1 MFDWEY
7 EEYLERSDLEEL
19 TTEYTEKVKG
29 LLTERARKEIG
40 DIENREK
47 VVSEKETELKERE
60 REIERKENELEKQK
74 DQIIIDWIKKYGL
87 DLEIGQKVW
96 EITNNYNK
104 ERCPICKGTRKV
116 KALFGDKNIEIDC
129 PECKGYGEIREITKE
144 IVERYVTGIDLRC
157 RIREEGY
164 KKTKLYM
171 IKSDSIPWEVTSVWI
186 AENKNGYH
194 EYCTSAENIFTTQEE
209 AKKKLKEIEDK

>member
-7 EEYLERSDLEEL
+7 EEYLEKSDLEEL
-19 TTEYTEKVKG
+19 ATEYTEKVKG
-29 LLTERARKEIG
+29 LLTERARKEIESM
-40 DIENREK
+40 ENREK
-47 VVSEKETELKERE
+47 VVSEKETELEERE
-60 REIERKENELEKQK
+60 EEIERKENELEKQK

-96 EITNNYNK
+96 EVTSK
-104 ERCPICKGTRKV
+104 CTQEDCPLCKGKSKV
-116 KALFGDKNIEIDC
+116 KALFEGNYIDISC
-129 PECKGYGEIREITKE
+129 PGCSGYGRVTKSTKE

-171 IKSDSIPWEVTSVWI
+171 IKSDSIPWEVNSVWI

-194 EYCTSAENIFTTQEE
+194 ESFTSAKNIFTTQEE
-209 AKKKLKEIEDK
+209 AEKALEEI